1 MLIWSKI
8 QRDSSFVLKNQKK
21 NIKRNIDHLDN
32 LKNLV
37 DEFHKNIS
45 KKKLNFRIL
54 GKIVDQSWKIKK
66 NFSNKVTNSYKSS
79 LQYG

>member
-8 QRDSSFVLKNQKK
+8 KRDSSFVLKNQK

-45 KKKLNFRIL
+45 KKN
-54 GKIVDQSWKIKK
+54 
-66 NFSNKVTNSYKSS
+66 
-79 LQYG
+79 